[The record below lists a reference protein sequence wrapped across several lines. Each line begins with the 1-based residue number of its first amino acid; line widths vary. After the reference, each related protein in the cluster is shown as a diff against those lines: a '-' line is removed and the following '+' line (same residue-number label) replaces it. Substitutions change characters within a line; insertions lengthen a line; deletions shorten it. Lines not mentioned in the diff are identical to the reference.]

1 MLALYKNNRKGFYD
15 YLDSLRTTYYIVK
28 YRITDKSEFCLIYIP
43 KKKLISANQF
53 CVLHGPDM
61 SLSFTLETD
70 KNYSLTCGI
79 IPYENKNRIFVEYER
94 ESSADNIFVCNTNTD
109 YFIQKSINFDVDY
122 NKYIDGKT

>member
-53 CVLHGPDM
+53 PMKIKIEYSSNMKESRQQIKFLYV
-61 SLSFTLETD
+61 TLT
-70 KNYSLTCGI
+70 LTTLF
-79 IPYENKNRIFVEYER
+79 KKV
-94 ESSADNIFVCNTNTD
+94 
-109 YFIQKSINFDVDY
+109 
-122 NKYIDGKT
+122 